1 MAARAAKRRRLSH
14 ATDEEAMSEKVKANS
29 YPRKRVAIACDVCR
43 VRKTRCDAAKPSCSF
58 CRDSEIECRYTGP
71 SQDDRKP
78 FTAATVDTEYTRTL
92 QRLEDIQSTL
102 DAVAAAVGAGANEQ
116 PSLLSPAQQEG
127 SILGTSPASHT
138 ALVKKAPIPRMP
150 NLFVFKALGTSRT
163 ASSWSYDC
171 TKDFFRHQMT
181 VEEDLCSATK
191 ACTHRI
197 DLERPHVWR
206 LQRSFVENVLKW
218 LPLFDH
224 ATATRYLQNVELN
237 NLDEDNENT
246 CLVLLM
252 YANGALAADSCLY
265 TTSPLDLAGFTYYAR
280 AMTALRKLPRSG
292 ENLCTLQCY
301 VLSSIY
307 LLIALRPLEAWKM
320 IRQASQ
326 TCIFLIK
333 ARTIGQTLEYKDAF
347 NRIYWICYVLE
358 SELEVSLELPTSGL
372 RAYEE
377 IVELPTSHYEEEG
390 MYNLLALSSLRRLM
404 VEVIDTVGLRSPA
417 ANYAPVVTLELRNQ
431 IDFWNQHLPTSL
443 SFSSEHSLLFDMRKA
458 YLRCMY
464 FALIAVS
471 LWPFVARCKDITH
484 DGSRT
489 AIDDPLLRDE
499 DRAQMQQGAHECLE
513 AARKYL
519 HVAEEILTQK
529 TLVSHMVIRR

>member
-1 MAARAAKRRRLSH
+1 MVEAHKRGRQAHSS
-14 ATDEEAMSEKVKANS
+14 DEEAMSQKQKTNS

-58 CRDSEIECRYTGP
+58 CRDSEIECRYSGP

-78 FTAATVDTEYTRTL
+78 TSTVDTDYARTI

-102 DAVAAAVGAGANEQ
+102 DAVAAAVGAGAKDQ
-116 PSLLSPAQQEG
+116 ASLLSPLQQEG
-127 SILGTSPASHT
+127 SLQGTSPASYT
-138 ALVKKAPIPRMP
+138 AIVKKAPIPRMP
-150 NLFVFKALGTSRT
+150 NLFVFKALETSRT
-163 ASSWSYDC
+163 ANSWSYDC

-181 VEEDLCSATK
+181 VEEDICSAAK
-191 ACTHRI
+191 ISSLQI
-197 DLERPHVWR
+197 DLEKPHVWR

-224 ATATRYLQNVELN
+224 ATATRYLQRVEMDAQEED
-237 NLDEDNENT
+237 DECV

-252 YANGALAADSCLY
+252 YANGALAADSHLY
-265 TTSPLDLAGFTYYAR
+265 TTSPLDLAGFTYYTR

-326 TCIFLIK
+326 TCIFLLK
-333 ARTIGQTLEYKDAF
+333 ARAIHQSADYKDAF

-431 IDFWNQHLPTSL
+431 IDFWNQHLPSSL
-443 SFSSEHSLLFDMRKA
+443 SFTSEHSLLFDMRKA

-464 FALIAVS
+464 FALIVVA

-484 DGSRT
+484 DGTRT
-489 AIDDPLLRDE
+489 AIDESMLREE
-499 DRAQMQQGAHECLE
+499 DRAQMQRGAHECLE